1 MFKIII
7 GSVVSIVKKQNYET
21 DLVCLVIKNGND
33 IQEIICFKEQANV
46 VLNNIKPDD
55 KVCIEANVKLLNNN
69 NLVYIAK
76 RVVFLHK
83 TASTEK

>member
-7 GSVVSIVKKQNYET
+7 GSVVSIVKKQSYET
-21 DLVCLVIKNGND
+21 AHVCLVIKNGND
-33 IQEIICFKEQANV
+33 IQEILCFKEQANV
-46 VLNNIKPDD
+46 ALNNIKPDD
-55 KVCIEANVKLLNNN
+55 KVCIEANVKLLNK

-76 RVVFLHK
+76 RIVFLHK